1 MSGISNAGICEE
13 NNRTS
18 GECCVVGS
26 GVSDVFGKVETAS
39 NHELPGIL
47 KAGIIEHL
55 HEELRDGIHA
65 LREVLEG
72 GSLDL
77 LEVCAPWDS
86 PMCRAVRARGGR
98 AFAIGIHNGFDL
110 TKREGFLRAASLV
123 RTCKPRYV
131 HFSPP
136 CDPWTSL
143 QNCNQ
148 KTEAQRIRLKVLRGR
163 HSKLIKNCRK
173 LAEIQR
179 FELNSDLGLDV
190 DNQCLKH
197 HFGGEHPLRAQS
209 WSLPDMKRM
218 VKICGERFV
227 VYGCSHGLR
236 NPKTGKFLLKPWG
249 WFATHEGVRKALER
263 ACVHER
269 GEHDHVQGSLTA
281 PTAVYPYLLCQRFAR
296 ALMEDD
302 QRLFPVFDF
311 ERQSQL
317 FGSVFVGEN
326 EPLDVELPDNE
337 PDARA
342 PDGIEQDADL
352 NQEDALDDEAR
363 SAAPELD
370 AVDMTEERA
379 REAQKLLRTIHRNL
393 GHPCQATLLRLLKDA
408 GASEAMM
415 HQAQKFE
422 CAECLQRG
430 RRAPVRQ
437 AVPNVIREKW
447 HTVSIDTF
455 WWKFPKG
462 VTEDGKNEYAVGLSI
477 MDEATDYHSAVII
490 RTGLDGPQRSISSGE
505 FKQAFEEHWLLKFPA
520 PSMLR
525 YDEEGFMRS
534 LDIKHWLETF
544 GMKLEPIAGESAWQ
558 LGKHSRHLQVLKEH
572 MNLLSMELG
581 SDVKAKEILTLAVSA
596 KNSMHAVKGY
606 SPNQWAFGAQ
616 HGRLHS
622 FLQQFDNLPL
632 QAARQEDSF
641 EEDISRQKRAQ
652 QTFLEVDARRRI
664 ARALQSRCRPLKE
677 FLTGQLVY
685 YFRKGRR
692 EGARYGGT
700 WYGPARVLC
709 HERTS
714 LSQEGGHAGSVV
726 WISHAGVLIRCS
738 PEQLRP
744 VTRDLSSVDKEIN
757 GPRNF
762 SALLE
767 QVGKSQRYIDI
778 SQHEIENFI
787 PDEETEYAGPRFR
800 LIGKRAPEDLYEP
813 PIPDFD
819 EDSFEYQPDS
829 DDDRFEAVDG
839 DEAEEGGHG
848 QSGRVGEDATRR
860 VRSDHHERWPE
871 ARGQTAQGGLPGSR
885 LQRMGSESFDGRDGP
900 LPHEGLHDLPPTPSD
915 LGTGSVPSRKRKP
928 SHELR
933 DRSEESQQRL
943 HHPMSE
949 GEDRE
954 ARADRGPF
962 EGYGPARRGRDVSVE
977 SSRRSARGDG
987 RSEGQPARDAPA
999 LGPDGE
1005 HDGTDARPSQAES
1018 SQSEVRDRTVSQGVR
1033 PDSLPSAK
1041 RSSEHRSGPYF
1052 VGLGEDKKDFL
1063 GSNNLV
1069 SYVNCLDVLEI
1080 ELLVAPRD
1088 VHSNRGVWVLNKKVT
1103 KGAEVNLRKLS
1114 QEELG
1119 EFSKAMD
1126 KEVDS
1131 YVSAEAV
1138 RICESHGVDPQRVMQ
1153 MRWVCTWKSETDERG
1168 IPNGR
1173 KAKARL
1179 IIKGF
1184 QDPRLV
1190 ELPREAPTLSSM
1202 GRNLVFSL
1210 AARNK
1215 TPLFLGDIKTAFL
1228 QGESS
1233 ELREHVYGDPPPEV
1247 RERLQMR
1254 PEQIL
1259 RIAKAIYGL
1268 LNAPKKWFESLSA
1281 FLKEDGWKPHKLD
1294 QCLFIRE
1301 QGGHVHGYLGVHV
1314 DDVVCTGS
1322 GFVFE
1327 ESVKRLHER
1336 FKFGCW
1342 DRAQEK
1348 TVVYCGC
1355 EVRQLDDFSVS
1366 VKQEKFSGTI
1376 DEIVLDQERKANPM
1390 AEITKEERTM
1400 MRQRLGALNWRAT
1413 QTAPWLLATVSL
1425 LQGCVE
1431 HGVVSD
1437 LLSVNKL
1444 VRLQRKHGDKGLYF
1458 PSLSG
1463 ELTIVTFTDASWA
1476 TRRDGSSQGGQIT
1489 LLMEKGV
1496 LEGKKTN
1503 FCVLNWS
1510 SRRLKRVARSSTS
1523 AEVQMTGN
1531 ALDIH
1536 EFVKLGWYNMLNP
1549 KDIDLRK
1556 SDEYLKEIPSCLV
1569 CDAKNIFDGIA
1580 KVETSGL
1587 HMEERRTAI
1596 ELLAVKERLQQAG
1609 VCLKWVNGDQE
1620 LADGLTKGWKHEALI
1635 KALGEAHWRIVYDP
1649 EYQSARK
1656 VRAKMQ
1662 IPSGVDCFWFDC
1674 LWNLAQ

>member
-1 MSGISNAGICEE
+1 MSGISNAGNFVED
-13 NNRTS
+13 NQTH
-18 GECCVVGS
+18 GEVIVGVCNS
-26 GVSDVFGKVETAS
+26 GVGNVETAS
-39 NHELPGIL
+39 SHELPSVL
-47 KAGIIEHL
+47 RAGIIEHL

-86 PMCRAVRARGGR
+86 PLCRAVRERGGR
-98 AFAIGIHNGFDL
+98 AFAIGLHNGYDL

-123 RTCKPRYV
+123 RECKPRYV

-148 KTEAQRIRLKVLRGR
+148 KTEAQRIRLKSLRGR
-163 HSKLIKNCRK
+163 HTKLIKHCRK

-179 FELNSDLGLDV
+179 FELNNDLGLDV
-190 DNQCLKH
+190 DRGSLKH
-197 HFGGEHPLRAQS
+197 HLGGEHPLRAQS
-209 WSLPDMKRM
+209 WSLHDMKRM
-218 VKICGERFV
+218 VKICGGRFV

-263 ACVHER
+263 ACVHEK
-269 GEHDHVQGSLTA
+269 GEHEHVQGGLTA
-281 PTAVYPYLLCQRFAR
+281 STAVYPYLLCQRFAR

-311 ERQSQL
+311 ERQSQQQH
-317 FGSVFVGEN
+317 GSVFIGEDDHFDL
-326 EPLDVELPDNE
+326 EIPEFD

-342 PDGIEQDADL
+342 PDSVEPEADL
-352 NQEDALDDEAR
+352 NPEDASHEEAR
-363 SAAPELD
+363 SVAPERD
-370 AVDMTEERA
+370 VDVFPEEQA
-379 REAQKLLRTIHRNL
+379 HEAQKLLRTIHRNL

-447 HTVSIDTF
+447 HTISIDTF

-462 VTEDGKNEYAVGLSI
+462 VVEEGQNEYAVGLSI
-477 MDEATDYHSAVII
+477 MDEATDYHTAVII

-505 FKQAFEEHWLLKFPA
+505 FKRVFEEQWLLKFPA
-520 PSMLR
+520 PTMLR

-544 GMKLEPIAGESAWQ
+544 GMKLEPISGESAWQ

-581 SDVKAKEILTLAVSA
+581 SEIRPSEILSLAVSA

-606 SPNQWAFGAQ
+606 SPNQWAFGIQ

-632 QAARQEDSF
+632 QASRQEDSF
-641 EEDISRQKRAQ
+641 EENIQRQKRAQ

-677 FLTGQLVY
+677 FVTGQLVY

-744 VTRDLSSVDKEIN
+744 VTRDLSSVDQEIN

-767 QVGKSQRYIDI
+767 QVGKSQKYLDI
-778 SQHEIENFI
+778 SQHEIENFR
-787 PDEETEYAGPRFR
+787 PDEEPQHAGPRFR
-800 LIGKRAPEDLYEP
+800 LLGKSAPEDLYEP
-813 PIPDFD
+813 PIPDLD
-819 EDSFEYQPDS
+819 EKSVSYYPES
-829 DDDRFEAVDG
+829 DVDFPEAVDG
-839 DEAEEGGHG
+839 HEEQEGWHDHSGGTG
-848 QSGRVGEDATRR
+848 NDAPEG
-860 VRSDHHERWPE
+860 VRPNHHEGRSE
-871 ARGQTAQGGLPGSR
+871 ARWEASQRSLQGSR
-885 LQRMGSESFDGRDGP
+885 VQRMGSESSQRGDGQ
-900 LPHEGLHDLPPTPSD
+900 LPHEGVHDLPPAPSD
-915 LGTGSVPSRKRKP
+915 PGSGSGQPRKRKP
-928 SHELR
+928 SRELG
-933 DRSEESQQRL
+933 DCGEEPQQRL
-943 HHPMSE
+943 RHPKPE
-949 GEDRE
+949 REDRE
-954 ARADRGPF
+954 PRNDRRPLEGFGPF
-962 EGYGPARRGRDVSVE
+962 RRGRDVSVE
-977 SSRRSARGDG
+977 SSRHSAGGDG
-987 RSEGQPARDAPA
+987 GSEGAAGGDAPA
-999 LGPDGE
+999 SGTDGA
-1005 HDGTDARPSQAES
+1005 HDGTDARAPQAEPPR
-1018 SQSEVRDRTVSQGVR
+1018 SEVRDRSISQGAI
-1033 PDSLPSAK
+1033 PDSQPSAR
-1041 RSSEHRSGPYF
+1041 RSSDHRKGPYSVRF
-1052 VGLGEDKKDFL
+1052 VEDKKEFL
-1063 GSNNLV
+1063 GYNNLI
-1069 SYVNCLDVLEI
+1069 SYVNSLDVIEI

-1088 VHSNRGVWVLNKKVT
+1088 VHSNRGVWMLNKKVT

-1114 QEELG
+1114 QDELD

-1138 RICESHGVDPQRVMQ
+1138 KICESNGVDPQRVMQ

-1202 GRNLVFSL
+1202 GRNLVLSL

-1233 ELREHVYGDPPPEV
+1233 ELKEHVYGEPPPEV

-1254 PEQIL
+1254 PDQIL

-1281 FLKEDGWKPHKLD
+1281 FLRDDGWKPHKLD
-1294 QCLFIRE
+1294 QCLFILERN
-1301 QGGHVHGYLGVHV
+1301 GCVHGYLGVHV

-1322 GFVFE
+1322 GSVFH
-1327 ESVKRLHER
+1327 ESVGRLHER
-1336 FKFGCW
+1336 FKFGSW
-1342 DRAQEK
+1342 DQAQEK
-1348 TVVYCGC
+1348 TVIYCGC
-1355 EVRQLDDFSVS
+1355 EVRQYNDFSIS
-1366 VKQEKFSGTI
+1366 VKQEKFAGTI
-1376 DEIVLDQERKANPM
+1376 DEIVLDQERRANPV
-1390 AEITKEERTM
+1390 AEITKEERTL

-1431 HGVVSD
+1431 NGVVAD

-1458 PSLSG
+1458 PSLTG
-1463 ELTIVTFTDASWA
+1463 DLTVVTFTDASWA

-1496 LEGKKTN
+1496 LEGKKTG

-1531 ALDIH
+1531 ALDNH
-1536 EFVKLGWYNMLNP
+1536 EFVKLGWYNMLKP
-1549 KDIDLRK
+1549 KDIDLRQ
-1556 SDEYLKEIPSCLV
+1556 SDTYLKEIPSCLV
-1569 CDAKNIFDGIA
+1569 CDAKNIFDGIV

-1596 ELLAVKERLQQAG
+1596 ELLAVKERLLQAG
-1609 VCLKWVNGDQE
+1609 VSLRWVNGDQE

-1635 KALGEAHWRIVYDP
+1635 KALCDAHWRIVYDP

-1662 IPSGVDCFWFDC
+1662 IPTGVDCFWFDC
-1674 LWNLAQ
+1674 LWNLAH